1 MPDEFAL
8 VPLEEFP
15 AALLLTTEAETGG
28 VCTDGVDGS
37 VEGGET

>member
-15 AALLLTTEAETGG
+15 AALLLTAGAETAG
-28 VCTDGVDGS
+28 VCGGDVGGS

>member
-15 AALLLTTEAETGG
+15 AALLLTAEADAAEVCGGG
-28 VCTDGVDGS
+28 VGGN

>member
-15 AALLLTTEAETGG
+15 AALLLTAEVETAEVCGGG
-28 VCTDGVDGS
+28 VGGS
-37 VEGGET
+37 VEDGET

>member
-15 AALLLTTEAETGG
+15 AALLLTAEAETGG
-28 VCTDGVDGS
+28 VCSGGVGGN

>member
-8 VPLEEFP
+8 LPLEEFP
-15 AALLLTTEAETGG
+15 AALLLTVGAETAEVCGGG
-28 VCTDGVDGS
+28 VGGS